1 MHYQVAYCISTMLRT
16 HTKPSALKVIH
27 KCCLQGYFTSWV
39 ENERLE
45 RCLVKYFSRSEEKA
59 WSKEIEVLREISKN
73 GEHDNLLTY
82 RWHSEGE

>member
-1 MHYQVAYCISTMLRT
+1 M
-16 HTKPSALKVIH
+16 
-27 KCCLQGYFTSWV
+27 TSWV

-45 RCLVKYFSRSEEKA
+45 MCLLKYFSRSKERE
-59 WSKEIEVLREISKN
+59 WNKEIEVLREISKN